1 MDDEATLSSV
11 DEHLKKQKRFFSF
24 LSRGDVPPIPLD
36 EERSELPN
44 LFRPLTLLY
53 FWVSPILSTGYK
65 RTIRPNDLPNLNNTL
80 KVEVMYERLERAF
93 NKHNNSNKLKHLTNK
108 CKARGETLGTSTVA
122 EEKDLEDYKLSA
134 RYILLILFS
143 TFRIEYSLAVGC
155 AILSEVAS
163 TMIPLLTKEI
173 INFVSLRSNGVE
185 HGLGKAYGY
194 SIGTVIL
201 SAISFYILSAYSF
214 YSTLAGTESKAV
226 LTKALLAKSFK
237 ANAKGKHDYPPSR
250 LTTFIGTDMA
260 KLDLALLMS
269 PYIVAAPF
277 TLVIVIALLIVN
289 LGAATGAAFGV
300 LVVSIFV
307 FIFVM
312 RGMVKSRRES
322 LVFTDERVNIL
333 KEIANSLKIIK
344 FYSWEDSYCKSAT
357 DARLKESKLLVRTQS
372 FRNFGFVL
380 FISITPVMST
390 VTFLVLYAI
399 GSNKRNPANIFSS
412 IYLISLLGELFV
424 TLPLAFSSLM
434 DGIVSLR
441 RIFGFLVCGESAV
454 SDNVEFN
461 EDNLPS
467 DTDLDQTVI
476 KVENASFKWESFEES
491 ESKDVSADDT
501 KNIVEKQEIIDQKES
516 INKKFKGL
524 NDINFSVKKGEF
536 IMVVGS
542 IGTGKT
548 SLLHALSGFMTRTEG
563 HVEVNGSSVF
573 CGTPW
578 VQNATI
584 KQNIVFGKEFDEKK
598 YEQSVFACSLNDD
611 FRILPAGD
619 ATEVGERGI
628 TLSGG
633 QKSRL
638 SLARAMY
645 ANRDIILMDDVL
657 SAVDA
662 RVGKHIMEVGFLGLL
677 REKTRILATHQLS
690 FLSYSDRVIYLNGD
704 GSIDIG
710 TVDELSVRNE
720 SFSNLLTHKDRDDK
734 DAEQAQGGK
743 ENSDSEDDADQV
755 RMTEV
760 SEIREADTDLRTD
773 GRLIESEIS
782 AERAIQ
788 WKIYKSLLKLGSGRI
803 NPVILILF
811 TIFVTACSTFCG
823 LFVNTWLSFWLD
835 MKFKGSDGFY
845 IGIYIM
851 FTLLSLLLMW
861 LQFTLYVS
869 IVLSA
874 SRYVNI
880 AAIKRFLHV
889 PMSYMDTT
897 PTGRILNRFTKDTD
911 SADNELVENVRLGF
925 YLFAEIIGTLIL
937 SIIYLPW
944 LALALPPLFLI
955 IALVGSYYQASSR
968 EIKRLESTQR
978 SLYINNFGECLSG
991 AETIKAYNAVD
1002 RFMKRNDL
1010 LINQTN
1016 EASVLVNG
1024 VQRWGSLRIII
1035 TSLSYVLLITLLA
1048 INRVFSISPASVGL
1062 VISYSFVLPN
1072 LAAGVIRSLALAEN
1086 EMTSFERVHEYA
1098 YDLPQE
1104 SAYHIAE
1111 TKPEPHWPS
1120 RGNIVFDNVSMR
1132 YREGMPKVLKNV
1144 SFSVKGNERIGI
1156 CGRTGA
1162 GKSTIMST
1170 LFRIT
1175 ELVEGKIYIDGIDIA
1190 SLGLNELRSRLSIIP
1205 QESVLFSGN
1214 IRKNLDPFS
1223 EMSDELL
1230 WESLRRA
1237 GLIDGDII
1245 EEVKRQTDSKNLH
1258 KFHLNAI
1265 VESEGSNFS
1274 LGEKQLIAFARA
1286 LVRNS
1291 KILVLDEATSSV
1303 DYETDARIQKTIVN
1317 EFNDCTILCIAHRLR
1332 TIIKYDKILVLDKGE
1347 LKEFESPL
1355 NLFKD
1360 ESSIFRSL
1368 CDKSK
1373 ITIDDFDTN

>member
-1 MDDEATLSSV
+1 MDDEATLSSE

-36 EERSELPN
+36 EERYELPN
-44 LFRPLTLLY
+44 IFTPLSLFF

-65 RTIRPNDLPNLNNTL
+65 RTIRPNDLPNLNKSL

-93 NKHNNSNKLKHLTNK
+93 NKHINAAKLKHLEKK
-108 CKARGETLGTSTVA
+108 CKARGETLDTTTVD
-122 EEKDLEDYKLSA
+122 EQTDLEDYKISA
-134 RYILLILFS
+134 KSILLVLFT
-143 TFRIEYSLAVGC
+143 TFKVEYSFSVLCAV
-155 AILSEVAS
+155 LSEVAS
-163 TMIPLLTKEI
+163 TMSPLLTKEI
-173 INFVSLRSNGVE
+173 INYVSKKLDGVD
-185 HGLGKAYGY
+185 HGLGRAYGY
-194 SIGTVIL
+194 SIGAVL
-201 SAISFYILSAYSF
+201 VSAITLYILTAMSF

-237 ANAKGKHDYPPSR
+237 ANAKGKHEYPPSR

-277 TLVIVIALLIVN
+277 TLVIVVIILVIN
-289 LGAATGAAFGV
+289 LGAATGAAFAV

-307 FIFVM
+307 FIYVM
-312 RGMVKSRRES
+312 TGMVKSRRQS
-322 LVFTDERVNIL
+322 LVFTDVRIGIL

-344 FYSWEDSYCKSAT
+344 FYSWEDSYNKSAT
-357 DARLKESKLLVRTQS
+357 DARLKESSLLVRTQN

-380 FISITPVMST
+380 FISITPIMST

-461 EDNLPS
+461 EDSLPL

-476 KVENASFKWESFEES
+476 KVDNASFKWETFGDDSEDTSIDSKTTEKKQDVTEE
-491 ESKDVSADDT
+491 
-501 KNIVEKQEIIDQKES
+501 KNG

-524 NDINFSVKKGEF
+524 NEINFNVKKGEF

-563 HVEVNGSSVF
+563 HVEINGTSVF

-584 KQNIVFGKEFDEKK
+584 KQNIVFGKDFDEKK
-598 YEQSVFACSLNDD
+598 YEQAVFACSLNDD
-611 FRILPAGD
+611 FRILPGGD
-619 ATEVGERGI
+619 STEVGERGI

-645 ANRDIILMDDVL
+645 ADRDIILMDDVL

-704 GSIDIG
+704 GTIDIG
-710 TVDELSVRNE
+710 TVDELSARNE

-734 DAEQAQGGK
+734 DPEGEEDK
-743 ENSDSEDDADQV
+743 DKSDSESESADQV

-760 SEIREADTDLRTD
+760 AEIREDDTDLRTD

-782 AERAIQ
+782 AERAIP
-788 WKIYKSLLKLGSGRI
+788 WKIYKSLLKLGSGKV

-835 MKFKGSDGFY
+835 MKFQKSNGFY
-845 IGIYIM
+845 IGFYIM
-851 FTLLSLLLMW
+851 FTILSLLLMW

-880 AAIKRFLHV
+880 TAIKRFLHV
-889 PMSYMDTT
+889 PMSFMDTT

-925 YLFAEIIGTLIL
+925 YLFAQIIGTLIL

-944 LALALPPLFLI
+944 LALALPPLGFI

-1010 LINQTN
+1010 FINQTN
-1016 EASVLVNG
+1016 EASVFVNG
-1024 VQRWGSLRIII
+1024 IQRWGSLRIIM
-1035 TSLSYVLLITLLA
+1035 TSLLYVLLITLLA
-1048 INRVFSISPASVGL
+1048 INHVFNISPASVGL
-1062 VISYSFVLPN
+1062 VISYTFILPN
-1072 LAAGVIRSLALAEN
+1072 IVANMIRTLALAEN

-1104 SAYHIAE
+1104 KAYHVAE
-1111 TKPEPHWPS
+1111 TKPEVNWPS

-1132 YREGMPKVLKNV
+1132 YRDGMPKVLRNV

-1175 ELVEGKIYIDGIDIA
+1175 ELAEGKIFIDGIDIA
-1190 SLGLNELRSRLSIIP
+1190 TLGLHELRSRLSIIP

-1214 IRKNLDPFS
+1214 IRKNLDPFN
-1223 EMSDELL
+1223 EMTDDLL

-1245 EEVKRQTDSKNLH
+1245 EEVKQQTDAKNLH
-1258 KFHLNAI
+1258 KFHLNAS
-1265 VESEGSNFS
+1265 VENEGSNFS

-1286 LVRNS
+1286 LVRDS

-1317 EFNDCTILCIAHRLR
+1317 EFNNCTILCIAHRLR

-1347 LKEFESPL
+1347 LKEFDTPL

-1360 ESSIFRSL
+1360 EGSIFRLL

-1373 ITIDDFDTN
+1373 ISIDDFDQS